1 MHQTRSGKDGQCDYA
16 FKNSFGGHKNV
27 LLPLKIN
34 FVLTNSKDHD
44 EMLLYVAFH
53 LGLHCLPNYIHGI
66 RRRRKGYFENQ
77 LTLSAQMVS
86 TF

>member
-1 MHQTRSGKDGQCDYA
+1 MHQTRSGADRQCDYA
-16 FKNSFGGHKNV
+16 VKNSFGGI
-27 LLPLKIN
+27 KIN

-53 LGLHCLPNYIHGI
+53 LGLHFLPNYIHGI
-66 RRRRKGYFENQ
+66 KRRRKGYFENQ

-86 TF
+86 SF